1 MRARV
6 SELLVRARHKLFP
19 LPWWTLFVGYAIAF
33 AAVGASVYMIVVF
46 GAVLGEYL
54 TSQWLV
60 ALLVGTLHDI
70 LIKEPLKV
78 LHHISKE
85 FLVHSC

>member
-1 MRARV
+1 MQARF
-6 SELLVRARHKLFP
+6 SELFLRAKHKLFP
-19 LPWWTLFVGYAIAF
+19 LPWWTLFIGYAIAF
-33 AAVGASVYMIVVF
+33 AAVGASVFMIVVF

-54 TSQWLV
+54 TSQLLV

-78 LHHISKE
+78 LLHISQKC
-85 FLVHSC
+85 F